1 MFSPSKITR
10 LNISNILSICIIQM
24 SQSASSYVNL
34 MDFSP
39 QEKPIPWRS
48 SGSPQFSV
56 VLTLTSSGL
65 SVTALAE
72 TPQCRKVRPC
82 CLGGFFSKSW
92 APHIFRG
99 KIWMMMF
106 CIKYIC
112 KGLQTKPI
120 NASHHCR
127 NFTFWNFGI
136 PKKPSFATGQL
147 WECWLFT
154 ALPSKNPIISPRC
167 LAMSPQSVGPS
178 AKTS

>member
-1 MFSPSKITR
+1 MWSIWLGPLLRLLRGQWTCYLSSIAPHLLAPYQDSISSTLKPQKSMMKMFSPSKITR

-82 CLGGFFSKSW
+82 CLGVFFFEKLGP
-92 APHIFRG
+92 PHLQREDLDDDVLY
-99 KIWMMMF
+99 KIYM
-106 CIKYIC
+106 
-112 KGLQTKPI
+112 
-120 NASHHCR
+120 
-127 NFTFWNFGI
+127 
-136 PKKPSFATGQL
+136 
-147 WECWLFT
+147 
-154 ALPSKNPIISPRC
+154 
-167 LAMSPQSVGPS
+167 
-178 AKTS
+178 

>member
-1 MFSPSKITR
+1 MSH
-10 LNISNILSICIIQM
+10 LMWISWI
-24 SQSASSYVNL
+24 
-34 MDFSP
+34 FPP
-39 QEKPIPWRS
+39 QRKTKPWRS
-48 SGSPQFSV
+48 SGSPWFSV

-82 CLGGFFSKSW
+82 CLGAFFSKSW

-99 KIWMMMF
+99 KIWMNHMMMF
-106 CIKYIC
+106 CIKDIC
-112 KGLQTKPI
+112 KGLERKPI

-136 PKKPSFATGQL
+136 PKKNLHLRVSQ
-147 WECWLFT
+147 LFT
-154 ALPSKNPIISPRC
+154 ALPSKNPIISPRLRC